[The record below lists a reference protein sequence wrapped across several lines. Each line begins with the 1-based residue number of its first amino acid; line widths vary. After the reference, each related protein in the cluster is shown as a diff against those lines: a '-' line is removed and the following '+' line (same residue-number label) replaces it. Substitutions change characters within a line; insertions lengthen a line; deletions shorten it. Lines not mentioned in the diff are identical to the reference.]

1 MTRMTALVAALL
13 LLAALLAGCASSKDV
28 NLDDWGNPQKSEWEG
43 GPWQDYS
50 P

>member
-1 MTRMTALVAALL
+1 MKITGIVVVLL
-13 LLAALLAGCASSKDV
+13 LLAALLAGCATSSKVD
-28 NLDDWGNPQKSEWEG
+28 LDDWGTPQKSEWEG